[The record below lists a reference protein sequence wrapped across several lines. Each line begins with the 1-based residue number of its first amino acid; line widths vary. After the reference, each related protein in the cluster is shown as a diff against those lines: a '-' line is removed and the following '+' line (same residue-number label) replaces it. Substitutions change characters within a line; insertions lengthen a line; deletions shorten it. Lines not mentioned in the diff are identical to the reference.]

1 MFKPRFKT
9 ISTSLALALIL
20 GTGPIAC
27 SGAPP
32 VTSDSPRQY
41 SVQKRSG
48 DYTISAVDQSQLAN
62 LDGIK
67 LLNGKGPSRG
77 SETKFDVAVEV
88 QGLGLQFDKDR
99 TYGYMR
105 ADRTFTSERSV
116 GIRFRLQF

>member
-1 MFKPRFKT
+1 MFKQRFKS
-9 ISTSLALALIL
+9 ISPSLVLAFVL
-20 GTGPIAC
+20 GAGPIAC

-32 VTSDSPRQY
+32 VTSVSPQQY

-67 LLNGKGPSRG
+67 LLNGKGPNAG

-88 QGLGLQFDKDR
+88 QGVGLQFDKDR

-116 GIRFRLQF
+116 GIRFRFQF